1 MILVPQL
8 MSSVLMVTSHTS
20 SRIVIASV
28 AKQSSDR
35 AHTLDCFVAG
45 APRRDGEC
53 EKLLLMGADGKLP
66 DTERP
71 VLVIQKFKYGE

>member
-1 MILVPQL
+1 MKSL
-8 MSSVLMVTSHTS
+8 VTSHTS

-28 AKQSSDR
+28 AKQYSDR

-53 EKLLLMGADGKLP
+53 EKLQSLA
-66 DTERP
+66 
-71 VLVIQKFKYGE
+71 